1 MGWFASSISKVV
13 LDEAP
18 GKTIPANQFADTLL
32 VVGIGV
38 CRLMAHELASSFLA
52 ESHVAGEYR

>member
-1 MGWFASSISKVV
+1 MSKVAV
-13 LDEAP
+13 VEP
-18 GKTIPANQFADTLL
+18 RGGTIPAYQFADTLL

-38 CRLMAHELASSFLA
+38 CRLMAHEFARSFLA